1 MYYGHH
7 AKPVCLAWAPDNEH
21 FATGGMDMMVY
32 VWDVKD
38 PEKRLK
44 IPGSSRHSFVV
55 VNQWWMDGG
64 STQLPTVKTGFNK
77 TPELDS
83 FLTLR

>member
-1 MYYGHH
+1 MFYGHH

-32 VWDVKD
+32 VWDVSD

-44 IPGSSRHSFVV
+44 IPGSSLYLFICLNLRTFLYVILCMP
-55 VNQWWMDGG
+55 NPQF
-64 STQLPTVKTGFNK
+64 TVK
-77 TPELDS
+77 PSARSRL
-83 FLTLR
+83 